1 MIEKLLIKMDLDR
14 INAIYQNGILRQ
26 KKKIGFEFMRI
37 KITLFMFNL

>member
-26 KKKIGFEFMRI
+26 KKKS
-37 KITLFMFNL
+37 K